1 MAKINNTK
9 PCSKCIEAIRPGTAV
24 RGPLALWGSDLCW
37 RHLQEQGKDEVN
49 NWRRI
54 VFENRENL
62 EGANLRE
69 VDLSWEAY
77 EKIGLQAD
85 FYFANFKG
93 AKLQESNLRGI
104 NAGSADFT
112 DAYLNK
118 AHLEKT
124 NLRGAIFKKSDLSE
138 AHLRN
143 ADLRYAELMSAKL
156 EKAYLENVNFY
167 KAHLENADLRGAHL
181 ENADLINT
189 NFKCA
194 NLEGAYLKKANLW
207 ETNFENAN
215 LWKADLK
222 EASLS
227 NTHFKNAYLA
237 GANLENANGFA
248 DFKNAKLIS
257 ASLKGAKLRG
267 SGFKKAVLKL
277 ADLENADLSKV
288 NLEKAD
294 LSEADFENAN
304 LSYADLKGA
313 NLLDIRYIKPYRLP
327 EPAKNFIL
335 RFLIICRIKARFL
348 YDVAFISL
356 VLISLIFPF
365 ILKPISKWI
374 PDLLVLPAFILKLFS
389 QYLFVE
395 LGLILIPFIPF
406 VLPLFWVWIFY
417 KGEFKKGREIAEKY
431 LKKLEKNEK
440 KQWKINW
447 LRRILHPTRWCGA
460 VVDAVGRC
468 DPLDLRYIKDQSW
481 LEAKIEEA
489 KKCWWKRFWMYLWG
503 ITCGYGTNI
512 WLWIFWSAVIVL
524 SFGATYWLGGDSLV
538 QVLDQV
544 ARKSWDTYLYYSI
557 VTFTTLG
564 FGDVVPTSCAGEAI
578 VAIEVFMGYL
588 MLGGLISIFAN
599 LLARRA

>member
-1 MAKINNTK
+1 MAENQNTRL
-9 PCSKCIEAIRPGTAV
+9 CSRCVEQGITKE
-24 RGPLALWGSDLCW
+24 ALWGSEYCW
-37 RHLQEQGKDEVN
+37 RHLCEQGEDFVN
-49 NWRRI
+49 EWKRR
-54 VFENRENL
+54 VRENINNLRRADLSEADLRGFDFSSANLERVWFIGANL
-62 EGANLRE
+62 EGANFFNVSLE
-69 VDLSWEAY
+69 DAKFMGANLEN
-77 EKIGLQAD
+77 
-85 FYFANFKG
+85 ANFEEAQLKNAKFNG
-93 AKLQESNLRGI
+93 AVLKNAKLI
-104 NAGSADFT
+104 
-112 DAYLNK
+112 K
-118 AHLEKT
+118 AHLEK
-124 NLRGAIFKKSDLSE
+124 ADLGG
-138 AHLRN
+138 AHLEN
-143 ADLRYAELMSAKL
+143 ANLMD
-156 EKAYLENVNFY
+156 
-167 KAHLENADLRGAHL
+167 AHFENADLRGAHL

-288 NLEKAD
+288 NLENAD